1 MVGINGNCP
10 TADFNKQKSFAEYH
24 NKRNPVERVHAV
36 ENRVLSNEVF
46 SSTAVHKEY
55 GICDKLH
62 LANMEFM
69 AGGGWHYYPKKILIL
84 LNATGKIISGW
95 KICLTK
101 KWSKRAGPTNIRW
114 LF

>member
-10 TADFNKQKSFAEYH
+10 TAAFNKQKSFAEYH
-24 NKRNPVERVHAV
+24 SKRNPVERVHAV

-69 AGGGWHYYPKKILIL
+69 AGEVEKCLQKAQYGGKGITTQPGIGV
-84 LNATGKIISGW
+84 ND
-95 KICLTK
+95 KIC
-101 KWSKRAGPTNIRW
+101 IQ
-114 LF
+114 